1 MQTVYNDFPQTFNC
15 DSSTW
20 RRCENSFDHLGHPPC
35 FIPFLFQ
42 GCKPRNQSICLNPII
57 FFYFIDKICT
67 KVRAEYS
74 ITTKSYLEIVFKILM
89 NVSLQHQQT
98 KALSTEQLKIQ
109 MTNQSGASHRIILSH
124 KITSPLSTKRSN
136 PTTHRILHL
145 AIPLSSF
152 YQLLN
157 IHLDRELELKF
168 YKILMSNLIVVLFQI
183 SNM

>member
-1 MQTVYNDFPQTFNC
+1 MF
-15 DSSTW
+15 
-20 RRCENSFDHLGHPPC
+20 
-35 FIPFLFQ
+35 FLQ
-42 GCKPRNQSICLNPII
+42 L
-57 FFYFIDKICT
+57 
-67 KVRAEYS
+67 
-74 ITTKSYLEIVFKILM
+74 
-89 NVSLQHQQT
+89 QQT

-109 MTNQSGASHRIILSH
+109 MTIQSGASHRLILSY

-145 AIPLSSF
+145 AIPLPSF

-183 SNM
+183 SNMQIHQNVTCHLGGETPRRATQHPVMCESPYHSTHNNFRNPSKESVNRIVQNLPITQCLHSGDTDCAVGGQFHTKKGLFILL